1 MALLPQRSQDQAKV
15 LVGVV
20 ALAIA
25 AWYYLYPYAQGDA
38 QLAIDQERVT
48 ALTALNEGAARD
60 LTPGAIRR
68 LRERSAEHRAMLGVM
83 RRLVPT
89 SNEVPAL
96 LEAVSH
102 AARRAG
108 LEMGAVVPE
117 PVLTG
122 EHGDTYRYT
131 VTVAGSYHQVGEFLA
146 NVGSLPRIVAPVHLA
161 IVPAAGSAHA
171 PGGRAR
177 VDGTAGRGAL
187 TATVL
192 LQTYVERTAPEGAP
206 PAGDTPG
213 NRMPQGGT
221 P

>member
-1 MALLPQRSQDQAKV
+1 MALLPERSQDQAKV

-20 ALAIA
+20 AFAIA
-25 AWYYLYPYAQGDA
+25 AWYYLYPYAEADA

-48 ALTALNEGAARD
+48 ALTALNDSAARD
-60 LTPGAIRR
+60 FTPGAIRR

-83 RRLVPT
+83 RRLVPS

-96 LEAVSH
+96 LEEVSN

-108 LEMGAVVPE
+108 LDVGGVVPE
-117 PVLTG
+117 PVLPG
-122 EHGDTYRYT
+122 EHFDTYRYT
-131 VTVAGSYHQVGEFLA
+131 VTIAGSYHQVGEFLA

-161 IVPAAGSAHA
+161 IVPAVGSANA
-171 PGGRAR
+171 PDGRAR
-177 VDGTAGRGAL
+177 AEGARGRGVL

-192 LQTYVERTAPEGAP
+192 LQTYVERTAVEGAP
-206 PAGDTPG
+206 PAGATPG
-213 NRMPQGGT
+213 NGMSQGGT